1 MTSGAEGVEPG
12 DQSLARGGPL
22 GPLAG
27 AGALAGEA
35 SGHRGARTALWLT
48 DLASQYP
55 DSTVAGCLFGIA
67 EATTVVLMGRRSV
80 RMELEED
87 QEEELFDLLAIS
99 SPAGSLVDRQSHV
112 QMDPA
117 DLEGC

>member
-1 MTSGAEGVEPG
+1 
-12 DQSLARGGPL
+12 
-22 GPLAG
+22 
-27 AGALAGEA
+27 
-35 SGHRGARTALWLT
+35 
-48 DLASQYP
+48 
-55 DSTVAGCLFGIA
+55 
-67 EATTVVLMGRRSV
+67 
-80 RMELEED
+80 MELEED